1 MLSGVGQTLIY
12 NRILRLGSVG
22 VFCASPAQ
30 SIYGSSEEEKKSINT
45 EEEEE
50 EEDSASQA
58 LAKEI
63 SADVGTL

>member
-1 MLSGVGQTLIY
+1 MRSGVGQTLIY
-12 NRILRLGSVG
+12 NRILRLGYVR
-22 VFCASPAQ
+22 VFCVSPAQ
-30 SIYGSSEEEKKSINT
+30 SIYDSSEEEKKSINT
-45 EEEEE
+45 EEEE

>member
-22 VFCASPAQ
+22 VFCASPVQ

-45 EEEEE
+45 EEEE